1 MLQRRRALAGLSDL
15 FVVVVML
22 YAVVRYIEQV
32 PGTVYNVLVVCA
44 AAHHFV
50 LSIMNCT
57 GRSS

>member
-22 YAVVRYIEQV
+22 YAVRYIEQV
-32 PGTVYNVLVVCA
+32 PGTVYNVVCA